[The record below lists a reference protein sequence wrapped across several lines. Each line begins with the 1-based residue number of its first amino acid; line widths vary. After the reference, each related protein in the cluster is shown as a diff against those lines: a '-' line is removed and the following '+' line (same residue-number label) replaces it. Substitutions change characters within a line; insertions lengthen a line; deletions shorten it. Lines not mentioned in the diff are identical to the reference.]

1 MRNLLNKL
9 RKLNEEMNAINLET
23 FRDACLSTSKFF
35 YDGEDLA
42 QMLED
47 GEQVAIQE
55 YIVDTG
61 EVVFSVDYEN
71 IYICDAD
78 TFNEIIDSCAREYRF
93 KYINDFLEPFFDD
106 NAYYKA
112 CRSDKLL
119 TKLILEYDDIK
130 EWESAKVNNIEYVIF
145 K

>member
-47 GEQVAIQE
+47 GEQVSIQE
-55 YIVDTG
+55 YEVETG
-61 EVVFSVDYEN
+61 EVVFSLDYEN
-71 IYICDAD
+71 IYICDVD

-112 CRSDKLL
+112 CHTDRLL
-119 TKLILEYDDIK
+119 NKLILDYNDIK